1 MRRVYRRLAVA
12 TVLSVLIGS
21 VWNSYAEKVKLVYQ
35 YNWYGSSTIEDAYLE
50 LIELFK
56 TDNPDVDLELLRGSS
71 GGTSP
76 DRLITAIAGGTPP
89 DVVQFE
95 RSIVVEWANK
105 GLLLP
110 IDNLMKISVKSS
122 WLPGSYSEVS
132 HAGQTY
138 GLPWDTD
145 LRGLYW
151 SKSLVAESGIDDSRG
166 PATLAELDD
175 MALKLTK
182 READGRFTQLGFIPW
197 LGNWYAVGWLY
208 AFGGALYDPATKRPI
223 VNTANH
229 VRAFEWL
236 QTYGERY
243 PVGAVGA
250 VPHGIDKGKTAMEA
264 HYIGYGRIIEA
275 SIPDLEY
282 DVGEVPYPEF
292 GQNGTWMGGT
302 AHVVPLGARNMEG
315 AALLLN
321 WLARREIQAVWC
333 RLSASLPTRTDAIPL
348 IVNDL
353 PDYQKKML
361 RQAEVAFGRPP
372 LWYPAIYNRTSEAM
386 MSVVQLLSAPKTAL
400 DEAQRLLEIDFAAV
414 FGE

>member
-1 MRRVYRRLAVA
+1 MRRVHRRLVVAAV
-12 TVLSVLIGS
+12 LCVLIGS
-21 VWNSYAEKVKLVYQ
+21 VSESRAEKAKLVYQ
-35 YNWYGSSTIEDAYLE
+35 YNWYGSSTIEDAYLA
-50 LIELFK
+50 LIDLFK
-56 TDNPDVDLELLRGSS
+56 KENPNVDLELMRGSS

-76 DRLITAIAGGTPP
+76 DRLMAAIAGGTPP

-110 IDNLMKISVKSS
+110 IDSLMEISVKKA

-132 HAGQTY
+132 HAGRTY

-145 LRGLYW
+145 LRGLFW
-151 SKSLVAESGIDDSRG
+151 NKNMVAEGGMDDSRA

-175 MALKLTK
+175 MAWKLTK
-182 READGRFTQLGFIPW
+182 RDADGRFTQLGFIPW

-208 AFGGALYDPATKRPI
+208 TFGGTLYDPATKRPI
-223 VNTANH
+223 VNSPNH
-229 VRAFEWL
+229 VRALEWL

-243 PVGAVGA
+243 PTGAVGA

-264 HYIGYGRIIEA
+264 NYIGYGRIIEA
-275 SIPDLEY
+275 SIPDLEF
-282 DVGEVPYPEF
+282 DVGEVPHPEF

-302 AHVVPLGARNMEG
+302 AHVVPQGARNIEG
-315 AALLLN
+315 AAVLLN
-321 WLARREIQAVWC
+321 WLARREVQATWC
-333 RLSASLPTRTDAIPL
+333 RLSASLPTRTDAIPV
-348 IVNDL
+348 IANEL
-353 PDYQKKML
+353 PGYQKKML

-372 LWYPAIYNRTSEAM
+372 LWYPAIYNRTREAM
-386 MSVVQLLSAPKTAL
+386 MSVVQLVSGPKTAL

>member
-151 SKSLVAESGIDDSRG
+151 NKSLVAESGIDDSRG

-197 LGNWYAVGWLY
+197 LGNWYAVGWL
-208 AFGGALYDPATKRPI
+208 
-223 VNTANH
+223 
-229 VRAFEWL
+229 
-236 QTYGERY
+236 
-243 PVGAVGA
+243 
-250 VPHGIDKGKTAMEA
+250 
-264 HYIGYGRIIEA
+264 
-275 SIPDLEY
+275 
-282 DVGEVPYPEF
+282 
-292 GQNGTWMGGT
+292 
-302 AHVVPLGARNMEG
+302 
-315 AALLLN
+315 
-321 WLARREIQAVWC
+321 
-333 RLSASLPTRTDAIPL
+333 
-348 IVNDL
+348 
-353 PDYQKKML
+353 
-361 RQAEVAFGRPP
+361 
-372 LWYPAIYNRTSEAM
+372 
-386 MSVVQLLSAPKTAL
+386 
-400 DEAQRLLEIDFAAV
+400 
-414 FGE
+414 